1 MTINYLSILGEGVV
15 NCIDTVKKG
24 SVYYTT
30 FINPGFV
37 DNVTTKRFTCY
48 VRFVR
53 FSNQDLYIVRQ
64 SLSDRT
70 SLSYGLHQYPF
81 NPS

>member
-30 FINPGFV
+30 VINPGSV
-37 DNVTTKRFTCY
+37 DNVATKRFTCY

-53 FSNQDLYIVRQ
+53 FSIQDPYIVQQ
-64 SLSDRT
+64 SFSDRT
-70 SLSYGLHQYPF
+70 SLPYGLHQYPF